1 MKKEKKKS
9 MKRWL
14 YKNTKVWDWFV
25 LPLILYLL
33 WLLIKERGFSAVR
46 DYFFIFYRNCVRE
59 IMNYGTPTH
68 WEKEQSEIYIYIYI
82 YCIFWC
88 HRLYIKKYY
97 KHLFIKL
104 LRCTNYIHCYI
115 NCKTFVLKFYN
126 NYSSFIFYLGLYIV

>member
-1 MKKEKKKS
+1 ME
-9 MKRWL
+9 L
-14 YKNTKVWDWFV
+14 
-25 LPLILYLL
+25 
-33 WLLIKERGFSAVR
+33 LLIEK
-46 DYFFIFYRNCVRE
+46 RNSQ
-59 IMNYGTPTH
+59 
-68 WEKEQSEIYIYIYI
+68 KYIYIYI

-126 NYSSFIFYLGLYIV
+126 NCSSFIFYLGLYIVKKKKKKSISQNLGLSSFWGPRAIASLASRVEPALIISYSNYELSIICYSLKILLTV